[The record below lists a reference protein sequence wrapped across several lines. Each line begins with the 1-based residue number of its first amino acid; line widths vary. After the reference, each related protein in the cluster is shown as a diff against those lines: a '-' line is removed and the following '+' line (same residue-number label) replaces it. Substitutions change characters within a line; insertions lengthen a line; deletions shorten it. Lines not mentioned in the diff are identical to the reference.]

1 MKNDISAIFNNQKTY
16 SPYIIAEI
24 GVNHGGDIELAK
36 KLIDLVADAGG
47 HAAKF
52 QTYKSEKLASK
63 HSPAYWDTTKEKCQ
77 SQYELFKKY
86 DSFTYKEYE
95 ILSNHC
101 KNSGITFVSK
111 SRIPIIGSTNARASV
126 IPAAVTRSQRGH
138 CCQNCCR
145 FLSIPRPLIFAMTCG
160 NRSAGAARSG
170 KSLSARSNAS
180 FQLSETG
187 Y

>member
-1 MKNDISAIFNNQKTY
+1 MENIIDVIFNNQKAF

-36 KLIDLVADAGG
+36 KLIDLVAEAGG

-101 KNSGITFVSK
+101 ENSGITFVSTPFDDEAVDFLDGLMPFFK
-111 SRIPIIGSTNARASV
+111 IASADITNN
-126 IPAAVTRSQRGH
+126 T
-138 CCQNCCR
+138 
-145 FLSIPRPLIFAMTCG
+145 
-160 NRSAGAARSG
+160 
-170 KSLSARSNAS
+170 
-180 FQLSETG
+180 
-187 Y
+187 